1 MLAEQLKLL
10 LTRVPFA
17 VKIYELNLQRQLL
30 LLLLSIIKLR
40 QLIGTWGKI
49 RGCFQNTYPFLG
61 FENNSYENKF
71 FKKYICHDFFTEAF
85 SYLSFT
91 KVSSYPIYY
100 LMNLF
105 FGSDTFLYL

>member
-17 VKIYELNLQRQLL
+17 VKIYELNLQQLL

-49 RGCFQNTYPFLG
+49 RGVFKLHIIHQILKNK
-61 FENNSYENKF
+61 YENK
-71 FKKYICHDFFTEAF
+71 I
-85 SYLSFT
+85 
-91 KVSSYPIYY
+91 VR
-100 LMNLF
+100 
-105 FGSDTFLYL
+105 